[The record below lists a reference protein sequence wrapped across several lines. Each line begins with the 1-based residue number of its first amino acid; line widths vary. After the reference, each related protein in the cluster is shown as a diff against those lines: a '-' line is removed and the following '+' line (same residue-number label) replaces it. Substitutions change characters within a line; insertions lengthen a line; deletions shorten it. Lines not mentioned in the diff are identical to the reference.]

1 MQPEARAQPKAQKE
15 QKHKAKQGFTRGEQD
30 CARPGICQKI
40 TGKPPVKAKDGKDIG
55 KRQAGDAER
64 KIHPVHAQMQLVQA
78 HEI

>member
-1 MQPEARAQPKAQKE
+1 
-15 QKHKAKQGFTRGEQD
+15 
-30 CARPGICQKI
+30 
-40 TGKPPVKAKDGKDIG
+40 VKAKDGKDIG